1 MCTDAYTYGMKS
13 SKKEVSYNIQLMAI
27 YLYIYTYEWIPPDD
41 HFYKI
46 KGKMNKHMCTD
57 AFAKLP
63 LITLSLVSYF
73 WTLYIYGPDESN
85 VNTLTNLLIRS
96 LFNISISS
104 GVNFPRT
111 YFETDSLSFPP
122 PG

>member
-63 LITLSLVSYF
+63 SYNF
-73 WTLYIYGPDESN
+73 EPSKLFLDIVYIWT
-85 VNTLTNLLIRS
+85 R
-96 LFNISISS
+96 
-104 GVNFPRT
+104 
-111 YFETDSLSFPP
+111 
-122 PG
+122 